1 MKVIWMCQAY
11 YVHSVTLIT
20 STDRRR
26 PVELC
31 IENRVLTIEDTCV
44 HDAIPTLWA

>member
-20 STDRRR
+20 STDRRVGMPTCR
-26 PVELC
+26 VC
-31 IENRVLTIEDTCV
+31 IEGRARTIEDTWV
-44 HDAIPTLWA
+44 Y